1 MTMIARRPL
10 KNVTSG
16 QAAAEM
22 ALVFPLLLVLMFGSV
37 ELGNYFYQEHIVVDA
52 VRDGARFAGR
62 QSLDDVNCAGVDTD
76 VETSVKRAT
85 RLISPNA
92 ADTPENRR
100 IGNWDSDDTVEVIV
114 TCSDN
119 EGFTGLYANMTEL
132 PRVRVEATVPYNSL
146 FTYLGFGNLNVNIAA
161 ASEAASVGS

>member
-1 MTMIARRPL
+1 MMIAGRPL
-10 KNVTSG
+10 SNATSG
-16 QAAAEM
+16 QAAAEI
-22 ALVFPLLLVLMFGSV
+22 ALVFPLMLVLMFGSV
-37 ELGNYFYQEHIVVDA
+37 ELGHYFYQEHIVVDA
-52 VRDGARFAGR
+52 
-62 QSLDDVNCAGVDTD
+62 D

-92 ADTPENRR
+92 DDTAENRR
-100 IGNWDSDDTVEVIV
+100 IGNWDSDDTVDVIV

-146 FTYLGFGNLNVNIAA
+146 FSYLGFGNLNLNIAA